1 MFDSMGDA
9 LTLLCRGQLV
19 RNFGTVVVLAMTGN
33 LIAAIL
39 MIIMFKAGLSLL
51 IAVPAASLIA
61 GALQPWLFKDIKFH

>member
-19 RNFGTVVVLAMTGN
+19 RNFGTVVVLAITGN
-33 LIAAIL
+33 IIAAIL
-39 MIIMFKAGLSLL
+39 MLVMFKAGLSLL
-51 IAVPAASLIA
+51 IAVPVASLVA

>member
-39 MIIMFKAGLSLL
+39 MIVMFKAGLSLL

>member
-19 RNFGTVVVLAMTGN
+19 RNFGTVVVLAITGN

-39 MIIMFKAGLSLL
+39 MMVMFKAGLSLL
-51 IAVPAASLIA
+51 IAVPVASLVA

>member
-19 RNFGTVVVLAMTGN
+19 RNFGTVVVLAITGN

-39 MIIMFKAGLSLL
+39 MLVMFKAGLSLL
-51 IAVPAASLIA
+51 IAVPVASLVA

>member
-19 RNFGTVVVLAMTGN
+19 RNFGTVVVLAITGN

-39 MIIMFKAGLSLL
+39 MMVMFKAGLSLL
-51 IAVPAASLIA
+51 IAVPVASVVA
-61 GALQPWLFKDIKFH
+61 GALQPWLLKDIKFH

>member
-19 RNFGTVVVLAMTGN
+19 RNFGTVVVLAIAGN

-39 MIIMFKAGLSLL
+39 MMVMFKAGLSLL
-51 IAVPAASLIA
+51 IAVPVASLVA

>member
-19 RNFGTVVVLAMTGN
+19 RNFGTVVVLAIAGN

-39 MIIMFKAGLSLL
+39 MLVMFKAGLSLL
-51 IAVPAASLIA
+51 IAVPVASLVA

>member
-19 RNFGTVVVLAMTGN
+19 RNFGTVVVLAITGN

-39 MIIMFKAGLSLL
+39 MMVMFKAGLSLL
-51 IAVPAASLIA
+51 IAVPVASVVA

>member
-19 RNFGTVVVLAMTGN
+19 RNFGTVVVLAITGN

-39 MIIMFKAGLSLL
+39 MMVMFKAGLSLL
-51 IAVPAASLIA
+51 IAVPVASLFA